1 MTYNYSFIRKKSY
14 TICSIIVLLFF
25 SFFIISCSS
34 KKVKSKKWQYVK
46 TTVAESIG
54 EESMVSYPGKT
65 KASETVNPS
74 FKVSGTISRVYVK
87 EGDYVQT
94 GALIAEIDPHDYEV
108 QLEATQAEYD
118 QIKADAER
126 VISMYEEGTATAQNY
141 DKARYGLEQIT
152 QKLSHHRD
160 QVQYCKL
167 YSPISGYVQTK
178 LHDSGENISAGM
190 PVLSLFSSSN
200 TEIEIFIPAS
210 DYARQDRMIRAMCV
224 FEVLPEA
231 MYSLDLSRISK
242 EANSSQL
249 YMVRFCFKKGYD
261 VSRITPGMTT
271 MVYVSYSKE
280 DSGGGVRI
288 PTSCVIRHKDQS
300 IVYIFDKESSSVQPR
315 VVLTGKL
322 DNRGYIEI
330 RSGLQAGETV
340 VSAGVRFLKPGQK
353 VKEADKTSKSN
364 VGNLL

>member
-1 MTYNYSFIRKKSY
+1 MKYKQSSTRKWSSAVI
-14 TICSIIVLLFF
+14 TILLLFF
-25 SFFIISCSS
+25 LVLICSCSK
-34 KKVKSKKWQYVK
+34 KKVKSKQWQYVK
-46 TTVAESIG
+46 TTTAESVG

-65 KASETVNPS
+65 KASETVSPS
-74 FKVSGTISRVYVK
+74 FKVSGTLSRVYVK
-87 EGDYVQT
+87 EGDYVKK

-160 QVQYCKL
+160 EVQYCKL
-167 YSPISGYVQTK
+167 YSPMSGYVQSK
-178 LHDSGENISAGM
+178 LHDSGENVSAGM
-190 PVLSLFSSSN
+190 PIISLFSSSD

-210 DYARQDRMIRAMCV
+210 DYARQSRMTRAMCI
-224 FEVLPEA
+224 FEVMPEA
-231 MYSLDLSRISK
+231 AYPLDLSRISK
-242 EANSSQL
+242 EANASQL
-249 YMVRFCFKKGYD
+249 YMLRFCFKKGYD
-261 VSRITPGMTT
+261 TSRITPGMTT

-280 DSGGGVRI
+280 DASAVVRI

-300 IVYIFDKESSSVQPR
+300 LVYIFDKESSSVHPR
-315 VVLTGKL
+315 VVTTGRL
-322 DNRGYIEI
+322 DNRGYIDI
-330 RSGLQAGETV
+330 RSGLRSGETV

-353 VKEADKTSKSN
+353 VKEADKTTKSN